1 VAIERRA
8 PRGRQLGNRLT
19 QELVVSSVIDD
30 RSAFDLAALALVVGS
45 VLLGVFLIAFLVAFL
60 PWLVAGALT
69 AAVEGL
75 MRRVG
80 FSDFT
85 ANGIDDWLLVFLI
98 GLVAIV
104 FFVIVIVA
112 IAAVANFLSARV
124 SFRRFRGAAVRT
136 NPQLSYDNRGP
147 TAPLNSGS
155 RARTRYEERTV
166 AELHAIARQRDIPGR
181 SQMNKAQLIRAL
193 RRR

>member
-1 VAIERRA
+1 VAIERRT
-8 PRGRQLGNRLT
+8 PRGRQVTNRLA
-19 QELVVSSVIDD
+19 QELVVSSVIGD

-80 FSDFT
+80 FSQFK
-85 ANGIDDWLLVFLI
+85 ASGIDDWLLVFLI

-104 FFVIVIVA
+104 FFVIVIVV

-124 SFRRFRGAAVRT
+124 TFRRFQGGAVRT
-136 NPQLSYDNRGP
+136 NARLPYDNRGP
-147 TAPLNSGS
+147 AASLNSGS
-155 RARTRYEERTV
+155 GAHRRYEERTV